1 MKKKSA
7 LTMAAGLAIALLVG
21 VAAMTLTFGGTSVA
35 NATRQHKPIVK
46 HQVQTV
52 TVHRKTDAPS
62 SGGVRVVHLS
72 STDPTVSSGSD
83 DAFENEANDD
93 AFENEANEAAFENEA
108 NDASDDGQSG
118 GSSSMNQGTSGDD

>member
-1 MKKKSA
+1 MTKKSA

-52 TVHRKTDAPS
+52 TVHRKADAPSS
-62 SGGVRVVHLS
+62 SGGVRIVHLS
-72 STDPTVSSGSD
+72 STAPAGSETTSGFSDDGFENEGSD
-83 DAFENEANDD
+83 DAFE
-93 AFENEANEAAFENEA
+93 
-108 NDASDDGQSG
+108 DGSF
-118 GSSSMNQGTSGDD
+118 GTSGSMNGGSQGDD

>member
-1 MKKKSA
+1 MTKKSA

-46 HQVQTV
+46 HEVQTV
-52 TVHRKTDAPS
+52 TVHRKNDAPS

-72 STDPTVSSGSD
+72 STDPTLSSGSD
-83 DAFENEANDD
+83 DAFEDGANDD
-93 AFENEANEAAFENEA
+93 AFENEAN
-108 NDASDDGQSG
+108 DAPDDGQSS
-118 GSSSMNQGTSGDD
+118 GSSSMNQCTSGDD

>member
-1 MKKKSA
+1 MTKKSA

-52 TVHRKTDAPS
+52 TVHRKADAPS
-62 SGGVRVVHLS
+62 STGVRIVHLS
-72 STDPTVSSGSD
+72 STAPAGSETTSGYSDDGFENEGSD
-83 DAFENEANDD
+83 DGFE
-93 AFENEANEAAFENEA
+93 
-108 NDASDDGQSG
+108 DGSY
-118 GSSSMNQGTSGDD
+118 GTSGSMNGGSQGDD